1 MTSRGAVSPGR
12 QRRLLAMVAVIGG
25 LLVSAQP
32 ALAAT
37 PPVDDGAAALPA
49 ARGAGWQPDIQA
61 PDPVTLPGT
70 TKKVTPFATPLTP
83 QQPKALPGA
92 SKGPGA
98 TLKADSSA
106 RAAIRTVD
114 MPTFRGTS
122 PQADPDDPPT
132 GLYCTEAITRNSSVS
147 GTPNQTNYAANIS
160 YLAEFGCNFWLNA
173 AYIATGVID
182 RGRFDG
188 QFLYTT
194 APLTYGQTYYG
205 ATSGG
210 VSIPGELF
218 DGGRTVEIAFELYLL
233 APAGVYWGGCFP
245 IPGLRYL
252 LCEGLGTN
260 LLHIVLGTGPF
271 GTGLQSPVI
280 RHVALGDSYSSGTGA
295 PPYSDASCRRSP
307 ATYANLITGTVLS
320 GLPVDR
326 PTLAACH
333 GARIPDLY
341 ASQQSGL
348 PPQLDAIQP
357 HTRLVTLTIGG
368 NDLGFSAKLTGCY
381 LGADCSASGP
391 LVTPQELYQV
401 QAQLTTLYRQIRAEM
416 HPGGKLMVLSYPA
429 VVPNPDD
436 PADPQPTQDR
446 CPDLGSNLVESERRA
461 IYEATVQTDRMIRDA
476 VLATGDSRV
485 VYVNGLDLFRGHR
498 LCSTNGVWA
507 NGLTS
512 PLSDSFH
519 PNASGYQAMATR
531 VAQVLPPL

>member
-1 MTSRGAVSPGR
+1 M
-12 QRRLLAMVAVIGG
+12 RLLAAVAIIGG

-32 ALAAT
+32 ALAGT
-37 PPVDDGAAALPA
+37 PAASDGAAAQPA
-49 ARGAGWQPDIQA
+49 ARDEGWQPDIQT

-70 TKKVTPFATPLTP
+70 TKKITPFATPLSP
-83 QQPKALPGA
+83 HQPEALPGA
-92 SKGPGA
+92 TKGPGA
-98 TLKADSSA
+98 TLKADGAA
-106 RAAIRTVD
+106 RAAIREAD
-114 MPTFRGTS
+114 MPTFRGAS
-122 PQADPDDPPT
+122 PQAGPDDPPT
-132 GLYCTEAITRNSSVS
+132 GLYCTEAISRNGSVS
-147 GTPNQTNYAANIS
+147 GAPNQTNYAANIS
-160 YLAEFGCNFWLNA
+160 YLAEFGCNFWLDA

-194 APLTYGQTYYG
+194 APLSYGQTYYG

-210 VSIPGELF
+210 VSTPGELF
-218 DGGRTVEIAFELYLL
+218 DGGRNVEIAFELYLL
-233 APAGVYWGGCFP
+233 APIGVYWGGCFP

-252 LCEGLGTN
+252 LCEGLGTG

-271 GTGLQSPVI
+271 GTGLQPPVI

-295 PPYSDASCRRSP
+295 PPYSDALCRQSP
-307 ATYANLITGTVLS
+307 ATYSNTITGTLLS
-320 GLPVDR
+320 GLSVDR

-341 ASQQSGL
+341 ASQHPGV

-368 NDLGFSAKLTGCY
+368 NDLDFTAKLTGCY
-381 LGADCSASGP
+381 LGADCSTAGP

-401 QAQLTTLYRQIRAEM
+401 QVQLTALYRQIRAEM
-416 HPGGKLMVLSYPA
+416 HPSGKLMVLSYPA

-436 PADPQPTQDR
+436 SADPPPAQDR
-446 CPDLGSNLVESERRA
+446 CPDLASNLIESERRA
-461 IYEATVQTDRMIRDA
+461 IYDATAQTDRMIRDA
-476 VLATGDSRV
+476 ALATGDSRV
-485 VYVNGLDLFRGHR
+485 IYVNGLDLFRGHR
-498 LCSTNGVWA
+498 LCSANGVWA

-531 VAQVLPPL
+531 VAQALPPL